1 MMIFKKMSEAIAYND
16 KKKIQAQNKGFLLKA
31 RSWNSPSV
39 SGPVVLSL
47 LTKLSLEVRKQN
59 FK

>member
-31 RSWNSPSV
+31 RS
-39 SGPVVLSL
+39 
-47 LTKLSLEVRKQN
+47 
-59 FK
+59 